1 MKQNGFTLAE
11 MLMTLGIIGVL
22 TALVIPAVNHL
33 KPDENKTLYLKVYD
47 TLADTVKNLAANSKI
62 YPVCENENNI
72 NCSSNPLL
80 NTERPLVA
88 PLNTA
93 NYEGN
98 AKLCNL
104 LAFALGAVN
113 PNCSTNIYNYSNDT
127 FKNNLSFITSNGM
140 QWIVSQQRTITPASN
155 SATFQT
161 DIYFDVNGN
170 KGNNCIYNN
179 VNCTKPDIFKFMV
192 ASDGTIVPADPM
204 GIKYIAT
211 RKSLQKKDYE
221 ITDATI
227 LTSLNQYKANTLT
240 IAYRPCTVAVEPVTP
255 ETPPIT
261 GPLSRYNCINAYISS
276 DYGYSNSYCNSNV
289 TMQREENELA
299 TYPEAY
305 EDCNAK
311 GMRLPTYLELSVAG
325 NYFEALNLK
334 SGNYWASYKG
344 RDPNESYQLNCYMPT
359 GNCGQHNRDAKQ
371 RYRCVQGDWPTKTVY
386 SDKNIDKL
394 E

>member
-11 MLMTLGIIGVL
+11 MLITLGIIGVL

-62 YPVCENENNI
+62 YPVCENTNNI

-80 NTERPLVA
+80 NTDRPLVA

-113 PNCSTNIYNYSNDT
+113 PNCSTNIYNYSNET

-140 QWIVSQQRTITPASN
+140 QWIVSQQRTITPAS
-155 SATFQT
+155 ATFQT

-170 KGNNCIYNN
+170 KGDNCIYNN

-211 RKSLQKKDYE
+211 RKSLQKKDFE
-221 ITDATI
+221 IENATI
-227 LTSLNQYKANTLT
+227 LTSLNPDTLT
-240 IAYRPCTVAVEPVTP
+240 IAYRPCTVAAEGAQ
-255 ETPPIT
+255 EPPIT
-261 GPLSRYNCINAYISS
+261 GPLSRYNCINAYITS
-276 DYGYSNSYCNSNV
+276 DLGYSNSYCNSNV

-299 TYPEAY
+299 TYQEAY

-311 GMRLPTYLELSVAG
+311 DMRLPTYLELSVAA
-325 NYFEALNLK
+325 NYFEELNLK

-344 RDPNESYQLNCYMPT
+344 RDPNESLQLNCDMPK
-359 GNCGQHNRDAKQ
+359 GNCGEHDHNEKQ
-371 RYRCVQGDWPTKTVY
+371 RYRCVQGDWPTKAVY
-386 SDKNIDKL
+386 SDDKKIDKL

>member
-11 MLMTLGIIGVL
+11 MLITLGIIGVL

-62 YPVCENENNI
+62 YPVCENTNNI

-80 NTERPLVA
+80 NTDIPLVA
-88 PLNTA
+88 PFNTTDD
-93 NYEGN
+93 YKGN
-98 AKLCNL
+98 KKLCNL

-113 PNCSTNIYNYSNDT
+113 PNCSTNIYNYSNET

-140 QWIVSQQRTITPASN
+140 QWIVSQQRTITPESN

-179 VNCTKPDIFKFMV
+179 TNCTKPDIFKFMV

-211 RKSLQKKDYE
+211 RKSLQKKDFE
-221 ITDATI
+221 IADATI
-227 LTSLNQYKANTLT
+227 LTSLNQYKADTLT
-240 IAYRPCTVAVEPVTP
+240 ITYKPCTVAVEPVTP
-255 ETPPIT
+255 
-261 GPLSRYNCINAYISS
+261 
-276 DYGYSNSYCNSNV
+276 
-289 TMQREENELA
+289 
-299 TYPEAY
+299 
-305 EDCNAK
+305 
-311 GMRLPTYLELSVAG
+311 
-325 NYFEALNLK
+325 
-334 SGNYWASYKG
+334 
-344 RDPNESYQLNCYMPT
+344 
-359 GNCGQHNRDAKQ
+359 
-371 RYRCVQGDWPTKTVY
+371 
-386 SDKNIDKL
+386 
-394 E
+394 

>member
-11 MLMTLGIIGVL
+11 MLITLGIIGVL

-33 KPDENKTLYLKVYD
+33 KPDENKILYLKVYD

-62 YPVCENENNI
+62 YPVCENEHNI

-80 NTERPLVA
+80 NTDRPLVA
-88 PLNTA
+88 PFNTTA
-93 NYEGN
+93 DYEGN
-98 AKLCNL
+98 VKLCNL

-113 PNCSTNIYNYSNDT
+113 PNCRDSIYNYSNET

-140 QWIVSQQRTITPASN
+140 QWIVSQQRTITPAS
-155 SATFQT
+155 ATFQT

-170 KGNNCIYNN
+170 KGDNCIYNN
-179 VNCTKPDIFKFMV
+179 TNCTKPDIFKFMV

-211 RKSLQKKDYE
+211 RKSLQKKDFE

-227 LTSLNQYKANTLT
+227 LTSLNPNTLT
-240 IAYRPCTVAVEPVTP
+240 ITYRPCTVAVESETP
-255 ETPPIT
+255 EPPIT
-261 GPLSRYNCINAYISS
+261 GPLSRYNCINAYISNIPE
-276 DYGYSNSYCNSNV
+276 YSHHYCNSNV

-305 EDCNAK
+305 KDCKAK

-344 RDPNESYQLNCYMPT
+344 RDPNESDQLNCYMPT
-359 GNCGQHNRDAKQ
+359 GNCGQHDRDEKQ

-386 SDKNIDKL
+386 TDKKIDKL